1 MQKAENTKLELRNI
15 SKAFVGV
22 QALDDVS
29 FKLRRGTTHVLC
41 GENGAGK
48 STLMKIINGFYRQDT
63 GTILIDGEEVT
74 IRSPVDARAHGIA
87 MIHQELSYVPDL
99 TLEEN
104 VILGDWPTNKAGS
117 INWKVVRNKTKELL
131 AQEHLDYEPTQK
143 LRSMSTSDI
152 QMIEILKAVSHDA
165 EIVIMDEPTSA
176 ITENEVERLFVKIK
190 ELNDKG
196 VSVIYISHKL
206 NEVFRIADDIS
217 ILRDGKLIE
226 TRPAAQFDEK
236 TIVESMVGR
245 RIENQYPKEKV
256 PIGDVL
262 LKVEGLS
269 SSMLFADIDFEV
281 RAGEI
286 VGFSG
291 LMGAGRTEVM
301 RAVYGLDHYDT
312 GNVTYKG
319 MKLNSIQDAIN
330 NGVIML
336 SEDRAREGIVP
347 ILSVQVNTALAS
359 LDRFFRKGRWF
370 RKEEESACAEMC
382 KRMRVKTAS
391 MDTPIMSLSGGNQ
404 QKVLLARWMVRDPNV
419 LILDEPTRGIDVGAK
434 NEIYQLM
441 VELAKEGKGLIMIS
455 SELPELVGMCDR
467 VYVMHEG
474 RITGMLTREDGLS
487 QDAIMELAIKSAV

>member
-1 MQKAENTKLELRNI
+1 MQHSDDIKLELRNI

-48 STLMKIINGFYRQDT
+48 STLMKIINGLYKPDS
-63 GTILIDGEEVT
+63 GTILIDGREVT
-74 IRSPVDARAHGIA
+74 IKSPAEARAHGIA

-104 VILGDWPTNKAGS
+104 IILGGWPANKVGRIDWKE
-117 INWKVVRNKTKELL
+117 VRRKTVALL
-131 AQEHLDYEPTQK
+131 EQEHLNYEPTQK

-176 ITENEVERLFVKIK
+176 ITENEVEQLFAKIG
-190 ELNDKG
+190 ELKAKG
-196 VSVIYISHKL
+196 VSIVYISHKL
-206 NEVFRIADDIS
+206 SEVFQIADDIS

-226 TRPAAQFDEK
+226 TRPVDQFDER
-236 TIVESMVGR
+236 TIVETMVGR
-245 RIENQYPKEKV
+245 RIENQYPKEAV

-262 LKVEGLS
+262 LKVEGLAS
-269 SSMLFADIDFEV
+269 DMLFKDISFEV
-281 RAGEI
+281 HAGEI
-286 VGFSG
+286 VGFAG
-291 LMGAGRTEVM
+291 LVGAGRTEVM
-301 RAVYGLDHYDT
+301 RAVYGLDKYDA
-312 GNVTYKG
+312 GSVEFKG
-319 MKLNSIQDAIN
+319 TKLHDVRDAIQ

-336 SEDRAREGIVP
+336 SEDRAREGIIP
-347 ILSVQVNTALAS
+347 ILSVQVNTAIAS
-359 LDRFFRKGRWF
+359 LERFFKKGRWF
-370 RKEEESACAEMC
+370 RKEENAECAEMC
-382 KRMRVKTAS
+382 KRMRVKAAS
-391 MDTPIMSLSGGNQ
+391 MDTAIMSLSGGNQ
-404 QKVLLARWMVRDPNV
+404 QKVLLARWMVRDPDV

-441 VELAKEGKGLIMIS
+441 VELAREDKGLVMIS
-455 SELPELVGMCDR
+455 SELPELVGMCDC

-474 RITGMLTREDGLS
+474 RITGKVTRGEEMS
-487 QDAIMELAIKSAV
+487 QDSIMALAIKTVD

>member
-1 MQKAENTKLELRNI
+1 MQDKTEFKLELRNI

-48 STLMKIINGFYRQDT
+48 STLMKIINGFYKPDA
-63 GTILIDGEEVT
+63 GTILIDGKKVS
-74 IRSPVDARAHGIA
+74 IKSPVDARAHGIA

-104 VILGDWPTNKAGS
+104 IILGDWPANKFGCIS
-117 INWKVVRNKTKELL
+117 WKKVRNRTKALL
-131 AQEHLDYEPTQK
+131 AEERLDYDPQQK

-176 ITENEVERLFVKIK
+176 ITENEVEQLFLKIK
-190 ELNDKG
+190 ELNAKG
-196 VSVIYISHKL
+196 VSIVYISHKL

-226 TRPAAQFDEK
+226 TRPASQFDEK
-236 TIVESMVGR
+236 TIVETMVGR

-262 LKVEGLS
+262 LEVKGLS
-269 SSMLFADIDFEV
+269 SSKLFKDINFEV
-281 RAGEI
+281 HAGEI
-286 VGFSG
+286 VGFAG

-301 RAVYGLDHYDT
+301 RAIYGLDRYDSGSVTFKGTKLT
-312 GNVTYKG
+312 GVKEA
-319 MKLNSIQDAIN
+319 IQ
-330 NGVIML
+330 NGVVML
-336 SEDRAREGIVP
+336 SEDRAREGIIP
-347 ILSVQVNTALAS
+347 ILSVQINTAIAS
-359 LDRFFRKGRWF
+359 LDRFFRKGKWF
-370 RKEEESACAEMC
+370 RKEEEKACDEMC

-391 MDTPIMSLSGGNQ
+391 METPIMSLSGGNQ

-441 VELAKEGKGLIMIS
+441 IELAREGKGLVMIS
-455 SELPELVGMCDR
+455 SELPELVGMCDC

-474 RITGMLTREDGLS
+474 RITGKISREDGLS
-487 QDAIMELAIKSAV
+487 QDAIMALAIKTAV